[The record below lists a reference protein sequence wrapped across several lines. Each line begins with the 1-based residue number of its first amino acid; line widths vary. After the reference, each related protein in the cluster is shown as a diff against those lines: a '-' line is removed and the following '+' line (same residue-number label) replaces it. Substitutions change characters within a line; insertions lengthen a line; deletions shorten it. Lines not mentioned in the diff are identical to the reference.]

1 MAATRIGFVR
11 SVEADYDWKE
21 DEMESPKPVT
31 QSPESQTRRSLW
43 IRGILALA
51 VVAALTACVSQE
63 TGKQELAPAPTPVG
77 QQIVSTRTVTIKPAQ
92 GPCAVVPWELTD
104 VGLSDQVCFT
114 NQTASP
120 IVINFF
126 STELFGVGSI
136 TVPPYNASCRQVAK
150 TAMPGK
156 AYTYSVSC
164 VPDARPRIVI
174 RGQSPDSMP

>member
-51 VVAALTACVSQE
+51 VVAALAACA
-63 TGKQELAPAPTPVG
+63 TGKQGQPAPAGAPAPVTH
-77 QQIVSTRTVTIKPAQ
+77 TVTIRPVQ
-92 GPCAVVPWELTD
+92 GTCAVVPWELTD
-104 VGLSDQVCFT
+104 VVLSDQVCFT
-114 NQTASP
+114 NQTARS
-120 IVINFF
+120 IRIDF
-126 STELFGVGSI
+126 STELFGVASI
-136 TVPPYNASCRQVAK
+136 TVPPYNASCRQVAL

-156 AYTYSVSC
+156 AYVYSVSC
-164 VPDARPRIVI
+164 APDATPRIVI
-174 RGQSPDSMP
+174 RGQSPDGMP

>member
-1 MAATRIGFVR
+1 
-11 SVEADYDWKE
+11 
-21 DEMESPKPVT
+21 MESPKPVT

-51 VVAALTACVSQE
+51 VVAALAACA
-63 TGKQELAPAPTPVG
+63 TGKQGQPAPAGAPAPVTH
-77 QQIVSTRTVTIKPAQ
+77 TVTIKPAQ
-92 GPCAVVPWELTD
+92 GPCAVIPWELND

-120 IVINFF
+120 IVIDFF

-136 TVPPYNASCRQVAK
+136 SVPPYNASCRQVAK

-174 RGQSPDSMP
+174 RGQSPDGMP